1 MFFAESKG
9 YISLGLQYEFENTF
23 APQFDLQSLYINPAL
38 QLPLEWAMNESG
50 WRGLARIMPP
60 DAKARFGFSFRRKDY
75 TKDTASIGK
84 ERLDE
89 TKNFSISL
97 SGKVLGDM
105 SGEISFSHTD
115 TESNLESV
123 VSTENVWALTFTYD
137 F

>member
-1 MFFAESKG
+1 
-9 YISLGLQYEFENTF
+9 
-23 APQFDLQSLYINPAL
+23 
-38 QLPLEWAMNESG
+38 MNEPG

-75 TKDTASIGK
+75 IKDTASIGE

-89 TKNFSISL
+89 TKNFTISM

-123 VSTENVWALTFTYD
+123 VSTENAWALTFTYD